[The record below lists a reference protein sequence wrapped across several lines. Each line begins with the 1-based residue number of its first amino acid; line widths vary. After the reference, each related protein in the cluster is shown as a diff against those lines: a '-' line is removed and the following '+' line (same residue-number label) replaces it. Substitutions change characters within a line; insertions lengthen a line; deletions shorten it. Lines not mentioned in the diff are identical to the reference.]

1 MNHRNWDP
9 LRQLDA
15 ILRGMDRP
23 GPARPAGGQEV
34 MTTADWA
41 PAVDIAETAEE
52 YLINVELT
60 EIGNKDIT
68 VSAKEGVLTIEGQRK
83 LEQPEG
89 VTYHRVERG
98 HGSFARSFT
107 LPDDVEAERIR
118 AEHREGML
126 YLHLPKHKEPPSKA
140 IKIKVQ

>member
-23 GPARPAGGQEV
+23 GPARPTGGQEV

-60 EIGNKDIT
+60 EIGNKDIK